1 MTRVGAPDLQ
11 GGQVLG
17 QLLLELDGRQGGGV
31 RHELAFRQG
40 GAVGGALAHLFF
52 PFFTVPGI
60 AVKA

>member
-1 MTRVGAPDLQ
+1 MGAPDLQ

-17 QLLLELDGRQGGGV
+17 QLLLDLDGRQGWGV
-31 RHELAFRQG
+31 GHELAFGQR

-60 AVKA
+60 SVKS